1 MSRLATY
8 TAFAAPNRNGGAK
21 IYVVA
26 DDEFFERALICY
38 GDLSIDP
45 SKFRATLFLYREL
58 EARKQER
65 RDHGYKEFLLGK
77 APIDNLEHY
86 VKTLARWFQG
96 KHRGLLGPGWEE
108 VMGELK
114 QSPYFRFAKIGQ
126 EVRAVHDILQLPQR
140 IEGSLCY
147 W

>member
-1 MSRLATY
+1 MSNVAVY
-8 TAFAAPNRNGGAK
+8 TAFVSGDRNGAAR

-26 DDEFFERALICY
+26 DDFHRGVQICY

-45 SKFRATLFLYREL
+45 SKFRASSLPYGEM
-58 EARKQER
+58 ESRKQQR
-65 RDHGYKEFLLGK
+65 RDHGYKEFLLGQ
-77 APIDNLEHY
+77 ASLDDLEHY

-96 KHRGLLGPGWEE
+96 KHRGLLAAGWEE
-108 VMGELK
+108 VTGELK
-114 QSPYFRFAKIGQ
+114 KSPYFRLAKVS
-126 EVRAVHDILQLPQR
+126 ESVHHVRDDFQLPKR